1 MGKHVT
7 LANRLKELRRAL
19 AWTQQ
24 DLSRA
29 SGLTRSYI
37 SRLEMGDIALPSSE
51 KLRALAQALGTAPDD
66 LLQAAGYIDSPSEAS
81 DLPDI
86 KVYLRRKYAMQD
98 PRTLQAIETIVNGL
112 QPTAISGNSKAHEP
126 EETSGASARA
136 SSRRTTSSNNRGRP
150 RNNTSNAANTLNQT
164 RGELQPAHGAG
175 AGRRGRKAQ
184 STGPTGA

>member
-86 KVYLRRKYAMQD
+86 KVYLRRKYGMQD
-98 PRTLQAIETIVNGL
+98 PRTLQAIEIIVHGL
-112 QPTAISGNSKAHEP
+112 QPTAISTNSKADESAHP
-126 EETSGASARA
+126 PDATARA
-136 SSRRTTSSNNRGRP
+136 SNRRTTSSNNRGRP
-150 RNNTSNAANTLNQT
+150 RNSTSNAAGTLNHT
-164 RGELQPAHGAG
+164 SGEMQPARSVGAG

-184 STGPTGA
+184 SSS

>member
-1 MGKHVT
+1 MVKHKHIS

-66 LLQAAGYIDSPSEAS
+66 LLQAAGYIDNPSEAS
-81 DLPDI
+81 DLPDVKI
-86 KVYLRRKYAMQD
+86 YLRRKYAMQD
-98 PRTLQAIETIVNGL
+98 PRTLQAIETIINGL
-112 QPTAISGNSKAHEP
+112 QPTSGNNPIANASNRRAK
-126 EETSGASARA
+126 SQNDRGGAELNGIEA
-136 SSRRTTSSNNRGRP
+136 TGRP
-150 RNNTSNAANTLNQT
+150 N
-164 RGELQPAHGAG
+164 GETETTGRAG
-175 AGRRGRKAQ
+175 
-184 STGPTGA
+184 

>member
-1 MGKHVT
+1 MGKHIS

-66 LLQAAGYIDSPSEAS
+66 LLQAAGYIDNPSEAS

-98 PRTLQAIETIVNGL
+98 PRTLQAIETIINGL
-112 QPTAISGNSKAHEP
+112 QAPATSNNSKAT
-126 EETSGASARA
+126 TSESENDAVVRA
-136 SSRRTTSSNNRGRP
+136 SSRRTKSTNNVG
-150 RNNTSNAANTLNQT
+150 
-164 RGELQPAHGAG
+164 
-175 AGRRGRKAQ
+175 
-184 STGPTGA
+184 

>member
-1 MGKHVT
+1 MGKHIS

-19 AWTQQ
+19 GWTQQ

-51 KLRALAQALGTAPDD
+51 KLRALAQSLGTSPDD

-86 KVYLRRKYAMQD
+86 KVYLRRKYAMQE
-98 PRTLQAIETIVNGL
+98 PRTLQAIETIVNCLHAASKATGVSAA
-112 QPTAISGNSKAHEP
+112 QVPARNAQQARSRSRRSGNSQENN
-126 EETSGASARA
+126 GA
-136 SSRRTTSSNNRGRP
+136 TDN
-150 RNNTSNAANTLNQT
+150 
-164 RGELQPAHGAG
+164 
-175 AGRRGRKAQ
+175 
-184 STGPTGA
+184 

>member
-1 MGKHVT
+1 MGKHIS

-19 AWTQQ
+19 TWTQQ

-66 LLQAAGYIDSPSEAS
+66 LLQAAGYIDNPSEAS
-81 DLPDI
+81 DLPDV

-98 PRTLQAIETIVNGL
+98 PRTLQAIETIINGL
-112 QPTAISGNSKAHEP
+112 LPSSATSYSKAVALGNNSEA
-126 EETSGASARA
+126 TA
-136 SSRRTTSSNNRGRP
+136 SS
-150 RNNTSNAANTLNQT
+150 
-164 RGELQPAHGAG
+164 
-175 AGRRGRKAQ
+175 
-184 STGPTGA
+184 

>member
-51 KLRALAQALGTAPDD
+51 KLRALAQSLGTAPDD
-66 LLQAAGYIDSPSEAS
+66 LLQAAGYIDSPSDAS
-81 DLPDI
+81 ELPDI
-86 KVYLRRKYAMQD
+86 KVYLRRKYAVQD
-98 PRTLQAIETIVNGL
+98 PRILQAIETIINNL
-112 QPTAISGNSKAHEP
+112 QTPPTTE
-126 EETSGASARA
+126 SAL
-136 SSRRTTSSNNRGRP
+136 SSRLEATTGGG
-150 RNNTSNAANTLNQT
+150 Q
-164 RGELQPAHGAG
+164 G
-175 AGRRGRKAQ
+175 GRKNKAQ
-184 STGPTGA
+184 

>member
-1 MGKHVT
+1 MGKHAT

-98 PRTLQAIETIVNGL
+98 PRTLQAIETIVHGL
-112 QPTAISGNSKAHEP
+112 QPTAISTNSQAHEP
-126 EETSGASARA
+126 AEASGATARG

-150 RNNTSNAANTLNQT
+150 RSSTSDAAGTPNHTS
-164 RGELQPAHGAG
+164 GEMQPARSAG
-175 AGRRGRKAQ
+175 AGRRGRK
-184 STGPTGA
+184 

>member
-1 MGKHVT
+1 MGKHAT

-66 LLQAAGYIDSPSEAS
+66 LLQAAGYIDNPSEAS
-81 DLPDI
+81 DLPDV

-98 PRTLQAIETIVNGL
+98 PRTLQAIETIINGL
-112 QPTAISGNSKAHEP
+112 QPASTGSSTATAI
-126 EETSGASARA
+126 T
-136 SSRRTTSSNNRGRP
+136 RRTRSQNDRGGSERNGTEAP
-150 RNNTSNAANTLNQT
+150 RSLSRTNGETEAAGQ
-164 RGELQPAHGAG
+164 
-175 AGRRGRKAQ
+175 AGRRGRKAR
-184 STGPTGA
+184 GA